1 MGKFED
7 AEEWIEAE
15 LNETLDEMFD
25 YSAFIHQVTN
35 SAQISKKSY
44 CVRC

>member
-15 LNETLDEMFD
+15 LNDNMDEMFEAKF
-25 YSAFIHQVTN
+25 SEHIL
-35 SAQISKKSY
+35 SK
-44 CVRC
+44 